1 MIELETKR
9 AIILEARA
17 ARRNRL
23 PESANP
29 YAEEGE
35 EHAIW
40 LEFYRMALA
49 DELRN
54 DLIDSEYEASA
65 Y

>member
-1 MIELETKR
+1 MNLERKR
-9 AIILEARA
+9 SIIVEARA
-17 ARRNRL
+17 ARRKRQ

-29 YAEEGE
+29 YPEGSE
-35 EHAIW
+35 AHVVW
-40 LEFYRMALA
+40 LTFYRMVLC

>member
-1 MIELETKR
+1 MNLETKR
-9 AIILEARA
+9 AIILEARL
-17 ARRNRL
+17 ARRKQL
-23 PESANP
+23 SESANP
-29 YAEEGE
+29 YPEGSE
-35 EHAIW
+35 AFEVW
-40 LEFYRMALA
+40 QTFYRMVLA

>member
-1 MIELETKR
+1 MAEEKR
-9 AIILEARA
+9 AIILDARA
-17 ARRNRL
+17 AVRRRL
-23 PESANP
+23 PESSNP
-29 YAEEGE
+29 HPSDSEA
-35 EHAIW
+35 HAVW
-40 LEFYRMALA
+40 LTFYRMSLT

>member
-1 MIELETKR
+1 MELEEKR

-17 ARRNRL
+17 ASRKGL
-23 PESANP
+23 SESANP
-29 YAEEGE
+29 YTEGSE
-35 EHAIW
+35 RFEVW
-40 LEFYRMALA
+40 NTFYHMVIA